1 MRQLSRSWPYVKLE
15 RVSPGEQSVYSKIL
29 QQAST
34 DSSGQVHMRGRKYPR
49 LRVAKT
55 VVG

>member
-29 QQAST
+29 QQASA